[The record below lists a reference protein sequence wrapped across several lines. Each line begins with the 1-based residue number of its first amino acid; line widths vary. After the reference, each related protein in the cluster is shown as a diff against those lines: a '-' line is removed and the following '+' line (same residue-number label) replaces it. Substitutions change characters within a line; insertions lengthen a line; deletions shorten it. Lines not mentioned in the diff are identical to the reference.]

1 MKCMHVGTS
10 IIWITRA
17 CSTSGFILNFVPPEK
32 LELLVAPAACSRAR
46 ALARK
51 RERVGSG
58 HGPRVSKAKVGLYL
72 RNIAFNAGSLRK
84 CRGGVAN
91 LYDGIQFIP
100 VNYSAFSLDFLS
112 FRELARIVPALPVTT
127 SVPLSPPTPPSS
139 LPFYH
144 FSVMRTILY
153 M

>member
-1 MKCMHVGTS
+1 MHVGTS

-32 LELLVAPAACSRAR
+32 FELLVARCGAQ
-46 ALARK
+46 
-51 RERVGSG
+51 SG

-112 FRELARIVPALPVTT
+112 FRELARIVPALPYNQP
-127 SVPLSPPTPPSS
+127 SPLPPPSPR
-139 LPFYH
+139 LTRLCVRFY
-144 FSVMRTILY
+144 TCKILRKPRLVLTEDL
-153 M
+153 